1 MQEFRR
7 ELNFW
12 RMLKLSELNES
23 QRQAVAWEGG
33 PLLLLAG
40 PGSGKT
46 HTLVNRILYLLEKGA
61 DPSSIL
67 VITFTKDAAVS
78 MQQRF
83 FALSNQYYPVSFGTF
98 HSLFYHIIQR
108 SSGTAKRN
116 FLSGVEKKRHL
127 IPILR
132 EYFLQKNQ
140 YVTAQ
145 ELDADADQLLT
156 AISFYKNT
164 SKLDSAIRKAPH
176 RYQEDFSALFEE
188 YQHKIK
194 ALGALDYDDML
205 FECRHLLAHDV
216 KARKEW
222 QNRFSH
228 ILIDEFQ
235 DTNPVQYE
243 VIRMLTG
250 PDTDLFAV
258 GDDDQAIYGF
268 RGTKPDI
275 LRDFERDYHASRL
288 YLPENYRS
296 LPGIVQASTRVISG
310 NRNRYEKKLTAV
322 NPEENWMGYPS
333 FRVRSFE
340 VREQQYAYLSDEIRR
355 FLEHHQEDGQ
365 TLAVIFRTNLM
376 AQALATRLTHQ
387 GIPFAMKEKVRN
399 VYEHFLVK
407 DIMAYLLLASGEGTR
422 EHLLR
427 ILNKPSRYLHREAVG
442 EDGTFVSLRSYYRRD
457 PKGYGAHMTQLEQI
471 DLLERQLKLVKD
483 MPMTLAVNYI
493 CKAIRYEEYLRRK
506 AEYDPGVCQEW
517 EEVLTWLKEDAMN
530 YRNVREWVEAQELYA
545 KTLALGQEKR
555 AAKHFEPIRLMTAH
569 SSKGLEFTRVLIPDC
584 NEKVYPH
591 GNSLESETVE
601 EERRLF
607 YVAMTR
613 AQKSL
618 ELIFLTG
625 EKTHPRLPSRF
636 INDFIR
642 EKHFYE
648 N

>member
-188 YQHKIK
+188 Y
-194 ALGALDYDDML
+194 
-205 FECRHLLAHDV
+205 
-216 KARKEW
+216 
-222 QNRFSH
+222 
-228 ILIDEFQ
+228 
-235 DTNPVQYE
+235 
-243 VIRMLTG
+243 
-250 PDTDLFAV
+250 
-258 GDDDQAIYGF
+258 
-268 RGTKPDI
+268 
-275 LRDFERDYHASRL
+275 
-288 YLPENYRS
+288 
-296 LPGIVQASTRVISG
+296 
-310 NRNRYEKKLTAV
+310 
-322 NPEENWMGYPS
+322 
-333 FRVRSFE
+333 
-340 VREQQYAYLSDEIRR
+340 
-355 FLEHHQEDGQ
+355 
-365 TLAVIFRTNLM
+365 
-376 AQALATRLTHQ
+376 
-387 GIPFAMKEKVRN
+387 
-399 VYEHFLVK
+399 
-407 DIMAYLLLASGEGTR
+407 
-422 EHLLR
+422 
-427 ILNKPSRYLHREAVG
+427 
-442 EDGTFVSLRSYYRRD
+442 
-457 PKGYGAHMTQLEQI
+457 
-471 DLLERQLKLVKD
+471 
-483 MPMTLAVNYI
+483 
-493 CKAIRYEEYLRRK
+493 
-506 AEYDPGVCQEW
+506 
-517 EEVLTWLKEDAMN
+517 
-530 YRNVREWVEAQELYA
+530 
-545 KTLALGQEKR
+545 
-555 AAKHFEPIRLMTAH
+555 
-569 SSKGLEFTRVLIPDC
+569 
-584 NEKVYPH
+584 
-591 GNSLESETVE
+591 
-601 EERRLF
+601 
-607 YVAMTR
+607 
-613 AQKSL
+613 
-618 ELIFLTG
+618 
-625 EKTHPRLPSRF
+625 
-636 INDFIR
+636 
-642 EKHFYE
+642 
-648 N
+648 